1 MPAVPRIEVA
11 ALYVHELWNL
21 QRQGRHRRRGI
32 LVAFYF
38 FDVIRVQLPTVITIR
53 RYVMREAVQVLA
65 GRASLH
71 DSSFLYP
78 WTANRT

>member
-1 MPAVPRIEVA
+1 MPRIEA
-11 ALYVHELWNL
+11 TALYLHELRDL
-21 QRQGRHRRRGI
+21 QRQGGHRRRGI

-38 FDVIRVQLPTVITIR
+38 CDVIRVQLPTVITIR
-53 RYVMREAVQVLA
+53 RYVMREAIQVLA

-71 DSSFLYP
+71 ESSPLYP